1 MMKLDISDRFCI
13 EVGFPAY
20 LVAGVSP
27 ATVASTPFAKCDH
40 LNPQNFCQKGKNY
53 DQLRV

>member
-27 ATVASTPFAKCDH
+27 ATVASTPFAKCGH

-53 DQLRV
+53 D